1 MLVNKVSRAD
11 EIKSLSRL
19 PSNHAHLFCRLSRSV
34 LSLTATNTSDGGLL
48 SDTTWLFSLVLARV
62 FNCNSASLAWH
73 VHKHKDGVS
82 HQCPPAAAGQRHV
95 SGVWSLGAHFKGLCP
110 PGGWREP
117 AGHCCPEE
125 RALSWADGSTVTAPH
140 RGGKRFPFSSLFFFF
155 FFATGPAGLG
165 RVGSGVGQ

>member
-1 MLVNKVSRAD
+1 M
-11 EIKSLSRL
+11 
-19 PSNHAHLFCRLSRSV
+19 
-34 LSLTATNTSDGGLL
+34 ATNTSDSSLL
-48 SDTTWLFSLVLARV
+48 SDTTWLFSVVLARV

-95 SGVWSLGAHFKGLCP
+95 SGVWSLGAHFKGLGP
-110 PGGWREP
+110 LGGWRGP
-117 AGHCCPEE
+117 AGHHCPEE
-125 RALSWADGSTVTAPH
+125 RVLSWADGSTVTAPH
-140 RGGKRFPFSSLFFFF
+140 RGGKRFPFSS